1 MNRTKPEELMKKL
14 TEEQRQIV
22 KEAMEKTNQN
32 SQVNVDR
39 WVAEQLAA
47 QS

>member
-1 MNRTKPEELMKKL
+1 MDRTKPEELMKEL
-14 TEEQRQIV
+14 TEEQRKIV
-22 KEAMEKTNQN
+22 KEAMEETNQN
-32 SQVNVDR
+32 SQVNTDR